1 MGRYCK
7 DYVADF
13 IIEGIQRN
21 YHDSGI
27 LSYSESDAIIDKFQ
41 KQSVAEY
48 ITELLADCT
57 SYLIKDEM
65 VGFVRRLC
73 EADIIAQLLWNNR
86 AYKRSTEVR
95 KAIAEARRIQI
106 EVQELREQVVINT
119 VNKALENKA

>member
-7 DYVADF
+7 DYIVDLT
-13 IIEGIQRN
+13 IEGIQRN
-21 YHDSGI
+21 YNDSGI
-27 LSYSESDAIIDKFQ
+27 LSYSESNAIIDKFQ

-48 ITELLADCT
+48 ITELLTDCT

-65 VGFVRRLC
+65 VDFVRRLC

-86 AYKRSTEVR
+86 AYKRSAEVR

-119 VNKALENKA
+119 VNKALEHKA